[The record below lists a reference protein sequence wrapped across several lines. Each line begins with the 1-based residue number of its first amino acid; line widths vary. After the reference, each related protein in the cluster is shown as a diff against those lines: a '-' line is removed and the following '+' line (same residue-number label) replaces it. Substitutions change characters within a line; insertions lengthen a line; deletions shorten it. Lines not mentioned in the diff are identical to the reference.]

1 MRVPPPRRWQDL
13 DDKRLRRSCDFRLP
27 LRDRNG
33 RVAASC
39 RSGIGSMASG
49 YRLVSYTD
57 GGAARAGV
65 LVGERVVPAASLLSG
80 LGVDASSVMGLLRAW
95 DEVHP
100 RLHAAASKVGP
111 GEGTPLAQVK
121 LLAPI
126 LYPGALYCAGA
137 NYWDHLEEMAEIAKR
152 VTGKA
157 PAMTK
162 PKEPYFFMK
171 TCAGSIIGHGTPA
184 RLPPFSKQVD
194 WEAELGVVIAR
205 PTRNIPEARALEA
218 VAAYTIVN
226 DLSARDLMKREGSPF
241 GMDWIGQ
248 KCFEDAA
255 PMGPWLTP
263 AAYIADPNDMPIKLW
278 VNGVLKQNS
287 NSGRMVHNAAEQIAY
302 LSRHFTLQPG
312 DVIATGTPAG
322 VGMPRGEF
330 LKVGDE
336 VRIEVGGCGEL
347 VNKMIAG

>member
-1 MRVPPPRRWQDL
+1 MIEWSRVQAV
-13 DDKRLRRSCDFRLP
+13 
-27 LRDRNG
+27 G
-33 RVAASC
+33 MIMAAP
-39 RSGIGSMASG
+39 G
-49 YRLVSYTD
+49 YRLVSYAD
-57 GGAARAGV
+57 AGSAKAGV
-65 LVGERVVPAASLLSG
+65 MAGGRVVPAASLLRG
-80 LGVDASSVMGLLRAW
+80 GDGVDTSSVLGLLRSW
-95 DEVHP
+95 DAVHP
-100 RLHAAASKVGP
+100 RLHDATAKALPP
-111 GEGTPLAQVK
+111 GEGIPLAQAK

-162 PKEPYFFMK
+162 AKDPYFFMK
-171 TCAGSIIGHGTPA
+171 TAAGSIIGTGTPA
-184 RLPPFSKQVD
+184 RLPPFSQQVD

-205 PTRNIPEARALEA
+205 RTRNIPEERALDA
-218 VAAYTIVN
+218 VAGYLIVN

-241 GMDWIGQ
+241 GMDWVGQ

-263 AAYIADPNDMPIKLW
+263 AAYVSDPNNLAIKLW

-287 NSGRMVHNAAEQIAY
+287 NTARLVHNIAEQIAY
-302 LSRHFTLQPG
+302 LSRHITLNPG

-330 LKVGDE
+330 LKAGDE
-336 VRIEVGGCGEL
+336 VRIEIDSCGEL
-347 VNKMIAG
+347 VNKMVAG

>member
-1 MRVPPPRRWQDL
+1 
-13 DDKRLRRSCDFRLP
+13 
-27 LRDRNG
+27 
-33 RVAASC
+33 
-39 RSGIGSMASG
+39 MAEDG
-49 YRLVSYTD
+49 YRLISFRSASGVPQ
-57 GGAARAGV
+57 AGV
-65 LVGERVVPAASLLSG
+65 KVGDRVYPAASLLRG
-80 LGVDASSVMGLLRAW
+80 LKDAGSVLGLLREW
-95 DEVHP
+95 DTAHP
-100 RLHAAASKVGP
+100 MLEAATKNVDPKGGAAMSDVS
-111 GEGTPLAQVK
+111 

-137 NYWDHLEEMAEIAKR
+137 NYWDHLEEMAEIARR

-162 PKEPYFFMK
+162 AKDPYFFMK
-171 TCAGSIIGHGTPA
+171 TTAGSIIGTGTPA
-184 RLPPFSKQVD
+184 RLPSFSHQVD

-205 PTRNIPEARALEA
+205 PTRNISEERALDA
-218 VAAYTIVN
+218 IAGYLIVN

-241 GMDWIGQ
+241 GMDWVGQ

-263 AAYIADPNDMPIKLW
+263 TAYIRDPNDMAIKLW

-287 NSGRMVHNAAEQIAY
+287 NTARLVHNIAEQIVY

-336 VRIEVGGCGEL
+336 VRIEIDGCGTL
-347 VNKMIAG
+347 INRMIQDDS

>member
-1 MRVPPPRRWQDL
+1 MT
-13 DDKRLRRSCDFRLP
+13 
-27 LRDRNG
+27 
-33 RVAASC
+33 
-39 RSGIGSMASG
+39 G
-49 YRLVSYTD
+49 YRLVTFLH
-57 GGAARAGV
+57 GETPCAGV
-65 LVGERVVPAASLLSG
+65 LAAGRVVRATNLLKDAAG
-80 LGVDASSVMGLLRAW
+80 IDASSVLGLLRVW
-95 DEVHP
+95 DVVHP
-100 RLHAAASKVGP
+100 SLHRATARVG
-111 GEGTPLAQVK
+111 GTDGIPLADAK
-121 LLAPI
+121 ILAPI
-126 LYPGALYCAGA
+126 LFPGALYCAGA

-162 PKEPYFFMK
+162 AKDPYFFMK
-171 TCAGSIIGHGTPA
+171 TCAGSIIGTNTPA

-205 PTRNIPEARALEA
+205 PTRNISEERALDA
-218 VAAYTIVN
+218 VAGYLIVN

-241 GMDWIGQ
+241 GMDWVGQ

-263 AAYIADPNDMPIKLW
+263 AAYIPNPSDMAIKLW

-287 NSGRMVHNAAEQIAY
+287 NTGRLVHNIAEQIAY
-302 LSRHFTLQPG
+302 LSRHITLQPG

-330 LKVGDE
+330 LKAGDE
-336 VRIEVGGCGEL
+336 VRIEITGCGEL
-347 VNKMIAG
+347 VNTMIAG

>member
-1 MRVPPPRRWQDL
+1 
-13 DDKRLRRSCDFRLP
+13 
-27 LRDRNG
+27 
-33 RVAASC
+33 
-39 RSGIGSMASG
+39 MASG
-49 YRLVSYTD
+49 YRLLSYID
-57 GGAARAGV
+57 GGKPKAGV
-65 LVGERVVPAASLLSG
+65 LIGEQIIPATTLLKG
-80 LGVDASSVMGLLRAW
+80 IDVDATSVLGLLHAW
-95 DEVHP
+95 DTVHP
-100 RLHAAASKVGP
+100 RLHDAAERSKIIDGI
-111 GEGTPLAQVK
+111 PLARAK
-121 LLAPI
+121 LDAPI
-126 LYPGALYCAGA
+126 LYPGALFCAGA

-162 PKEPYFFMK
+162 GKDPYFFMK
-171 TCAGSIIGHGTPA
+171 TTAGSIIGNNTPA
-184 RLPPFSKQVD
+184 RLPPFSHQVD

-205 PTRNIPEARALEA
+205 PTRNISEERALDA
-218 VAAYTIVN
+218 VAGYLIVN

-241 GMDWIGQ
+241 GMDWVGQ

-263 AAYIADPNDMPIKLW
+263 AAYIRNPNDMAIKLW

-287 NSGRMVHNAAEQIAY
+287 NTGRLVHNIAEQIAY

-322 VGMPRGEF
+322 VGMPRNEF

-336 VRIEVGGCGEL
+336 VRIEIDGCGAL
-347 VNKMIAG
+347 TNKMVAG

>member
-1 MRVPPPRRWQDL
+1 MTE
-13 DDKRLRRSCDFRLP
+13 
-27 LRDRNG
+27 
-33 RVAASC
+33 
-39 RSGIGSMASG
+39 
-49 YRLVSYTD
+49 YRLVSYSD
-57 GGAARAGV
+57 GAQGARAGALIGDRVIPVAALLKDAAGIDGGSV
-65 LVGERVVPAASLLSG
+65 LE
-80 LGVDASSVMGLLRAW
+80 LLRSW
-95 DEVHP
+95 DAVHP
-100 RLHAAASKVGP
+100 LLHKAAQAVGP
-111 GEGTPLAQVK
+111 NDGVALSSVK

-162 PKEPYFFMK
+162 AKDPYFFMK
-171 TCAGSIIGHGTPA
+171 TTAGSIIGTGTPA
-184 RLPPFSKQVD
+184 RLPSFSHQVD

-205 PTRNIPEARALEA
+205 PTRNISEERALNA
-218 VAAYTIVN
+218 IAGYLIVN

-241 GMDWIGQ
+241 GMDWVGQ

-255 PMGPWLTP
+255 PMGPWFTP
-263 AAYIADPNDMPIKLW
+263 AAYIPNPNDMAIKLW

-287 NSGRMVHNAAEQIAY
+287 NTARLVHNIAEQIAY

-312 DVIATGTPAG
+312 DVIATGTPTG

-336 VRIEVGGCGEL
+336 VKIEIDGCGTL
-347 VNKMIAG
+347 INRMIQDDS